1 MGAVWGSYGGRVV
14 VNRVVGPHTAPI
26 HNTDCLPKGRMVPHI
41 YNMTVSV
48 CLLDL
53 SQPLARTSYRVANT
67 RTDWACRSKLERAA
81 GAPHRTSMLAA
92 GAAASKRRHVASKVC
107 DRCPS
112 LRAAPRSTQT
122 PSCDLDATVA
132 DEKRQSQVEH
142 SEQAKRQTRRAVKA
156 SRCCAKRVEP
166 TRRADKVS
174 RRAARRAA
182 APAGEASNE
191 ARRAG

>member
-67 RTDWACRSKLERAA
+67 RTDWACRSKLEHAA

-107 DRCPS
+107 VVHRCV
-112 LRAAPRSTQT
+112 LRLAARRPLLATLMPPLPTRSDKVR
-122 PSCDLDATVA
+122 SSIRSRRSV
-132 DEKRQSQVEH
+132 KRGVQS
-142 SEQAKRQTRRAVKA
+142 
-156 SRCCAKRVEP
+156 
-166 TRRADKVS
+166 RRADV
-174 RRAARRAA
+174 ARRESSQR
-182 APAGEASNE
+182 GEQT
-191 ARRAG
+191 R